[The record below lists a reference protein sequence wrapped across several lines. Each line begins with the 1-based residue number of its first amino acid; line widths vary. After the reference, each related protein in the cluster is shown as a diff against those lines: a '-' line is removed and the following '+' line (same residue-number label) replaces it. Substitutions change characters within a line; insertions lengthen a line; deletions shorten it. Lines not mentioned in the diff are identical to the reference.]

1 LVRQIV
7 ENKESDD
14 AMHLSATPL
23 FVHDQSAALDFFV
36 SKLGFVCTQNS
47 PQSPNKRRITVAPN
61 AQSAPNPKS
70 AQNVQSAGLSSPAAP
85 SMQLLLVAA
94 DTEAERQLVGRQAA
108 GKVWMY
114 LTVDNIET
122 QYQQYRAAGVVF
134 EQAPTLKPHGTV
146 AVFLDI
152 AGNRW
157 DLIQT
162 VSLA

>member
-1 LVRQIV
+1 
-7 ENKESDD
+7 
-14 AMHLSATPL
+14 MHLSATPL

-36 SKLGFVCTQNS
+36 SKLGFVCTQDS
-47 PQSPNKRRITVAPN
+47 PQSPNKRRISVAPN
-61 AQSAPNPKS
+61 APNPQSA
-70 AQNVQSAGLSSPAAP
+70 QSAGFSSPAAP

-114 LTVDNIET
+114 LTVDDIQT

-134 EQAPTLKPHGTV
+134 EQAPTVKPHGTV